1 MSKTA
6 VIAGATGLVG
16 ELLLQQLIHAG
27 DYEKVIVL
35 SRKPLN
41 LPPLAKVVITDYGN
55 WEVLQKEL
63 QANHY
68 FCCLGTTIKKAGS
81 KPAFYKVD
89 FTYPLELARLAKA
102 DPQFEQFHIVTAA
115 GADAKSSFFYNQVKG
130 ELEAA
135 LKQLGLK
142 ALHIYQPTLLLG
154 KRNEFRMGE
163 RVAMLLL
170 KGISFPFYGKG
181 GKTFFAIDAAKVARA
196 MRLAAGKDLDG
207 QHVYSAD
214 DMEKM
219 NKDQ

>member
-1 MSKTA
+1 M
-6 VIAGATGLVG
+6 
-16 ELLLQQLIHAG
+16 
-27 DYEKVIVL
+27 
-35 SRKPLN
+35 
-41 LPPLAKVVITDYGN
+41 AKVVITDYSD
-55 WEVLQKEL
+55 WEVLRKEV

-89 FTYPLELARLAKA
+89 FTYPLELAKLAKE
-102 DPQFEQFHIVTAA
+102 DLQFEQFHIVTAT

-130 ELEAA
+130 QLEDA

-142 ALHIYQPTLLLG
+142 GLHIYQPTLLLG

-163 RVAMLLL
+163 KVAMLLL
-170 KGISFPFYGKG
+170 KGVSFPFYGKG
-181 GKTFFAIDAAKVARA
+181 GKTFFAIDAAKVATA
-196 MRLAAGKDLDG
+196 MLLAARKNLSG
-207 QHVYSAD
+207 QHLYSAD

>member
-1 MSKTA
+1 MLKTA

-16 ELLLQQLIHAG
+16 DLLLQQLIDAG
-27 DYEKVIVL
+27 DYEQVIVL
-35 SRKPLN
+35 SRKPLK
-41 LPPLAKVVITDYGN
+41 LPDMAKVVITDYSD
-55 WEVLQKEL
+55 WEALRKEV

-89 FTYPLELARLAKA
+89 FTYPLELAKLAKE
-102 DPQFEQFHIVTAA
+102 DPQFEQFHIVSAT
-115 GADAKSSFFYNQVKG
+115 GADANSSFFYNQVKG
-130 ELEAA
+130 QLEDA
-135 LKQLGLK
+135 LKHLGLK

-163 RVAMLLL
+163 KVAMLLL
-170 KGISFPFYGKG
+170 KSISFPFYGRS

-196 MRLAAGKDLDG
+196 MWLAAKKNLTG
-207 QHVYSAD
+207 QYVYSAD

>member
-115 GADAKSSFFYNQVKG
+115 GADAESSFFYNQVKG